1 MKEVGVG
8 LEKDSF
14 QIMPEGTTEV
24 VAVDLDQVQELVLT
38 EIGLDVISVE
48 SMISLLKTVH
58 LTSKTVKET
67 GQIQWMYNMDKEQTS
82 LKTLVTDTYDSLN

>member
-24 VAVDLDQVQELVLT
+24 VAVDLDQAQELVLI

-48 SMISLLKTVH
+48 YDHFARLSNFKNRERNRTY
-58 LTSKTVKET
+58 T
-67 GQIQWMYNMDKEQTS
+67 MD
-82 LKTLVTDTYDSLN
+82 V